1 MRIERAL
8 AIYND
13 QSPEALKLAQTLSD
27 SFPLI
32 SDVCSAGGL
41 DGRLLEKSADL
52 VITVG
57 GDGTILRAARH
68 FAPLGVP
75 LLGVNLGKVG
85 FMTEI
90 EGADAL
96 ELIPEY
102 LKSDFAWIQERAM
115 LQVDSGVTQK
125 NQNEQ
130 DPLYALNDVVV
141 GRESVARMVELTVSV
156 NGATLTT
163 HRADAVIVATA
174 TGSTGYALSAGGP
187 IIHPESTDI
196 LIKPV
201 ASHITLS
208 PAVIVPGDAVVEL
221 TLNADQGGAFSA
233 DGSPQIGLPPG
244 GNVRIVAS
252 SLKAKFLRSG
262 SPDRFYSSLVHR
274 LKREMLPPER
284 T

>member
-1 MRIERAL
+1 
-8 AIYND
+8 
-13 QSPEALKLAQTLSD
+13 TLGEN
-27 SFPLI
+27 FLLI
-32 SDVCSAGGL
+32 SDVCSAEGL
-41 DGRLLEKSADL
+41 SSRLPEKSIDL

-57 GDGTILRAARH
+57 GDGTILRAAKY

-90 EGADAL
+90 EGSDAL
-96 ELIPEY
+96 DLIPKY
-102 LKSDFAWIQERAM
+102 LEPDFAWIQQRAM
-115 LQVDSGVTQK
+115 LQVDSGSTQK
-125 NQNEQ
+125 NHKEHT
-130 DPLYALNDVVV
+130 PLYALNDVVM

-187 IIHPESTDI
+187 ILHPESTDI

-208 PAVIVPGDAVVEL
+208 PAVIVPADAVVEL
-221 TLNADQGGAFSA
+221 TL
-233 DGSPQIGLPPG
+233 
-244 GNVRIVAS
+244 
-252 SLKAKFLRSG
+252 
-262 SPDRFYSSLVHR
+262 H
-274 LKREMLPPER
+274 
-284 T
+284 